1 MSDGWVNHGGDTCP
15 VDGNALVEVLMF
27 DAPGLPLVGVE
38 PALARDW
45 SWGPGVGPE
54 GEGRISM
61 YRVLGGP
68 VGETK
73 PTNPKDAVGIRKA
86 PLSCVPMNVVAE
98 MGLGMLEGAAKYG
111 RHNYRGVG
119 VRTSVYFDAAM
130 RHLISFWEGEDIDPD
145 SGVHHVAK
153 ALVTLAVLRDSQLRG
168 NCTDDRPPRS
178 APFYPDLNAR
188 AGDLLDRHAGKSP
201 KHWTVEDDAR
211 PVRYEPTK

>member
-1 MSDGWVNHGGDTCP
+1 MSGWVRYHLGGCP
-15 VDGNALVEVLMF
+15 VEGDQTVAVRLAGDPTHTVEF
-27 DAPGLPLVGVE
+27 G
-38 PALARDW
+38 PA
-45 SWGPGVGPE
+45 SEFYWGG
-54 GEGRISM
+54 GEGRIGA
-61 YRVLGGP
+61 YRVIDTSGGAGD
-68 VGETK
+68 VK
-73 PTNPKDAVGIRKA
+73 PTNPKDAIGIRKA

-98 MGLGMLEGAAKYG
+98 MGLGMLEGASKYG

-130 RHLISFWEGEDIDPD
+130 RHLIAFWEGEDIDPD

-188 AGDLLDRHAGKSP
+188 AGALLDRYAGANP
-201 KHWTVEDDAR
+201 KHWTVADDAALPHGR
-211 PVRYEPTK
+211 VASLSDNE